1 MRGYLS
7 ESSSDNDCHLK
18 LEHSFPYSNN
28 IETSSVLEEIKK
40 SQKSLRYPEKCPT
53 SVATLNNVREIV
65 SAPYSGE
72 DNYVIEEIFVSE
84 KNSRTSKM
92 STDIIVPSFNHTTAT
107 SILLKRNPE
116 DLSNGVR
123 KISSVSP
130 PASCIRTHSSLQ
142 QKALSYQKNESV
154 KGNILTAHSSNP
166 VSWSNKSFPISYSN
180 KNQRT
185 KKKNAKVRKPSEVI
199 RKFENLSLESMAEG
213 EGFQS
218 EMRKSRNIA
227 RNQQPTHGKKYNSY
241 YEISELSSPEL
252 SIVSSISSSPEH
264 LKVTTRKLRK
274 LNSNSSCSTIS
285 SINSF
290 SSDSSD
296 SRSKVKP
303 IEIYKEPIL
312 I

>member
-53 SVATLNNVREIV
+53 SVAILNNVREIV

-116 DLSNGVR
+116 DLSNGVS

-199 RKFENLSLESMAEG
+199 RKVENLSLESIAEG

-241 YEISELSSPEL
+241 YEISELSSPEP

>member
-40 SQKSLRYPEKCPT
+40 SQKSLRYPEKFPT

-116 DLSNGVR
+116 DLSNGVS

-199 RKFENLSLESMAEG
+199 RKVENLSLESIAEG

-241 YEISELSSPEL
+241 YEISELSSPEP